1 MIDYNIT
8 HLIGVGQK
16 KAQYFNKLGID
27 SIDALL
33 HFYPKDYIDL
43 TKPVSIL
50 NAPDDTPCAVK
61 ARVITDVK
69 EHRVKKNMIL
79 YKFTAQSENVM
90 LKITIFNN
98 KYAAAKIKKGV
109 NYIFYGKITGNFL
122 TKEMNSPE
130 IYSESTS
137 YIRPV
142 YKATEGLAS
151 YQIEKI
157 VKSALIYSDK
167 LDEIFSEDFRQRYDL
182 TDIKSAIM
190 NIHFPSSFL
199 MLEKARK
206 RLAFEE
212 MFILQAGIIYL
223 GNKKG
228 IKSDF
233 VFRENKLYDQFKGL
247 LPYSL
252 TCAQDKAI
260 KECISDLTS
269 GNQMNR
275 LLQGDVGSGKTVVAA
290 ALCYICS
297 KNKLQSAIMAP
308 TEVLATQ
315 HYNSFKELFSTEGL
329 NIELLT
335 GSMTAKKKK
344 EIINKT
350 QNGDVDILIGTHT
363 LIQDNVSFKNLA
375 LIITDEQHRFGVQQ
389 RNKLTDKSISPH
401 NLVMSATPIPRTLA
415 LMIYGDL
422 DISVLDE
429 LPPGRKTVDTFVVD
443 QSYTKRINSFIKKH
457 LDKGL
462 QAYIVCPLVENNE
475 SDLISVEGFAEQ
487 LKLNDFK
494 DYKVGILHGKMKASE
509 KDMIMSEFFRGN
521 IQLLVST
528 TVIEVGVN
536 VTNATIMV
544 IENAERFGLSQLHQ
558 LRGRVGRGKEKSYC
572 ILVSNA
578 QGGNTKSRLDIM
590 KKTNDGFKIADFDLK
605 LRGPGDFFGNK
616 QHGLPELKI
625 ADIFSD
631 MQIIE
636 KSKNAASELL
646 KEDPQLKSSNNLL
659 IKQQVRNLFKN
670 NVESLN

>member
-290 ALCYICS
+290 ALGYICS